1 MRYKRGLP
9 ARVAPGRPAAPVGR
23 PEVDLRPAQA
33 DPIVTQPASPAPV
46 SRRRVRRWPLFVI
59 ASPAMVAIWSGWVS
73 LAEMC
78 GFGLVEPFPGIAA
91 WRLNTAITLP
101 VGVEAYGAYA
111 MSAWLSPATPRNA
124 RSFAK
129 WSALGSLTL
138 GMLGQVGYHLLAAAH
153 RAHAPWPVVAAVACL
168 PVITL
173 GFGAALAHLLHS
185 AGPEPGAGAITPGA
199 PAPQTL
205 PGSAVRP
212 AAPLAL
218 PAGLVAEARAL
229 DARHRHAN
237 RGKPI
242 SRDKLKAALGIA
254 TTTASTLTRI
264 IRAEPDGPATAAPDE
279 TIEQDD
285 QPATAGL
292 PPLLPCE
299 GTGTLV
305 GSPRHTV
312 SEEGQ
317 PGCRRTREGGGSGGA
332 HAVGDHGGTGERRGA
347 RRPVA
352 PAGPGPDRLPVSDL
366 RAAGGGD
373 R

>member
-1 MRYKRGLP
+1 
-9 ARVAPGRPAAPVGR
+9 
-23 PEVDLRPAQA
+23 
-33 DPIVTQPASPAPV
+33 
-46 SRRRVRRWPLFVI
+46 
-59 ASPAMVAIWSGWVS
+59 MVAIWSGWVS

-78 GFGLVEPFPGIAA
+78 GFGLVQPFPGIVP

-153 RAHAPWPVVAAVACL
+153 RTHAPWPVVAALACL
-168 PVITL
+168 PVITF

-185 AGPEPGAGAITPGA
+185 VGPEPTAEAITPGA
-199 PAPQTL
+199 PTPQTL
-205 PGSAVRP
+205 PSSGERP
-212 AAPLAL
+212 TAPLAL
-218 PAGLVAEARAL
+218 PADLVEEARAL

-254 TTTASTLTRI
+254 TTTASTLTRV
-264 IRAEPDGPATAAPDE
+264 IRAEP
-279 TIEQDD
+279 DD

-292 PPLLPCE
+292 PSHLPCE
-299 GTGTLV
+299 MMGTLV
-305 GSPRHTV
+305 GSPRHAL
-312 SEEGQ
+312 SKEGQ
-317 PGCRRTREGGGSGGA
+317 PGCSRTREGGGSGGA
-332 HAVGDHGGTGERRGA
+332 HALGDHGGTGERRPA

-352 PAGPGPDRLPVSDL
+352 PAGPGPDRLPVGDL
-366 RAAGGGD
+366 RATGGGD